1 MTATAAKETR
11 AFQAE
16 VKQLLDLMIHSL
28 YSNKEIFLRELISNA
43 SDAADKLRFE
53 ATKDDALNEGDSDLH
68 VYINVDKEA
77 RTITIRDNGTGMS
90 RDEVIDNIGTI
101 ARSGTKEFFGQL
113 TGDQE
118 QDAHLIGL
126 FGVGFY
132 SSFLVADKVTLTT
145 RRAGMTKEHGVHWE
159 SAGDGEYELQTVDKE
174 TRGTEIVLHL
184 REEADEF
191 LDDWRLKSIVHKY
204 ADHIPF
210 PIRMMGVAMPAAEGE
225 EEKPAEI
232 ETVNQ
237 ASALWTRPKSELS
250 DEDYNNFYKHIG
262 HDFEDPLARLHQKLE
277 GKYEYSLLL
286 YLPKRAPFDLWKA
299 EAKHGVKLYVRR
311 VFIMEASED
320 LLPRYLRFVRGVM
333 DSNDLPLNVSRE
345 ILQKSPAMDAM
356 KKGATKRVLGLLE
369 DMLKKAT
376 TADVES
382 DAEPDAGSDA
392 KSDATPDVID
402 VEIVG
407 AEAESK
413 AESNTD
419 YADFW
424 NEFGNCL
431 KEGIIEDND
440 NRDRIAKL
448 LRFSTTSSDDQAVS
462 LSDYVERMQ
471 EGQDTIYFIT
481 AESLAAAKHSPHLE
495 VFRKKG
501 IEVVLLHDRIDEWLT
516 SHLTEFDGKKLQ
528 SIAKGEL
535 DLSGIGAKD
544 EKAAEEAKKEQEEK
558 AKAAEPAV
566 EKIKE
571 SLGDKVKDVRVTDRL
586 TESPA
591 CLVSDQFDMSSN
603 MERILK
609 QAGQNV
615 PDMKPI
621 LEINPDHELIQ
632 RLTKMRSKDK
642 INDYASILFD
652 QAVLAEGALPEDPAG
667 FVRKINALLKQ

>member
-1 MTATAAKETR
+1 MTATSTKETR
-11 AFQAE
+11 AFQTE

-53 ATKDDALNEGDSDLH
+53 ATTDDALFEGDSDLH
-68 VYINVDKEA
+68 VFIDVDKEA
-77 RTITIRDNGTGMS
+77 RTITIRDNGIGMS

-113 TGDQE
+113 SGDQE
-118 QDAHLIGL
+118 KDAHLIGQ

-145 RRAGMTKEHGVHWE
+145 RRAGVEKEHGVRWE
-159 SAGDGEYELQTVDKE
+159 SVCDGEYDLETVEKE
-174 TRGTEIVLHL
+174 TRGTEITLHL

-210 PIRMMGVAMPAAEGE
+210 PIRMMGAAEPAGEGE

-237 ASALWTRPKSELS
+237 ASALWTRPKSELN
-250 DEDYNNFYKHIG
+250 DEEYNNFYKHIG
-262 HDFEDPLARLHQKLE
+262 HDFEDPMARLHQKLE
-277 GKYEYSLLL
+277 GKYEYTLLL
-286 YLPKRAPFDLWKA
+286 YLPKRAPFDLWQA

-333 DSNDLPLNVSRE
+333 DTNDLPLNVSRE
-345 ILQKSPAMDAM
+345 ILQQSPAMDAM

-369 DMLKKAT
+369 EMAKNAGEAGED
-376 TADVES
+376 
-382 DAEPDAGSDA
+382 DA
-392 KSDATPDVID
+392 V
-402 VEIVG
+402 
-407 AEAESK
+407 
-413 AESNTD
+413 NTD

-424 NEFGNCL
+424 AEFGNCL
-431 KEGIIEDND
+431 KEGVIEDFS
-440 NRDRIAKL
+440 NRERIAKL
-448 LRFSTTSSDDQAVS
+448 LRFSSTESDEQSVP
-462 LSDYVERMQ
+462 LSDYVERMK
-471 EGQDTIYFIT
+471 EAQDTIYFIT
-481 AESLAAAKHSPHLE
+481 AETLAAAKHSPHLE
-495 VFRKKG
+495 IFRKKG
-501 IEVVLLHDRIDEWLT
+501 IEVLLLADRIDEWLT
-516 SHLTEFDGKKLQ
+516 SNLTEFDGKKLQ

-535 DLSGIGAKD
+535 DLSGIGD
-544 EKAAEEAKKEQEEK
+544 NAEEEKKEQEEK
-558 AKAAEPAV
+558 AKSAEPAIK
-566 EKIKE
+566 KIKE
-571 SLGDKVKDVRVTDRL
+571 SLGELVKDVRVTDRL

-609 QAGQNV
+609 QAGQDV

-621 LEINPDHELIQ
+621 LEINPDHELVQ
-632 RLTKMRSKDK
+632 RLAKMRSKDK
-642 INDYASILFD
+642 INDFSSILFD
-652 QAVLAEGALPEDPAG
+652 QAVLAEGALPKDPAG
-667 FVRKINALLKQ
+667 FVRKINALLTQ

>member
-1 MTATAAKETR
+1 MTATATKETR
-11 AFQAE
+11 AFQTE

-53 ATKDDALNEGDSDLH
+53 ATTDDALYEGDSDLH
-68 VYINVDKEA
+68 VYIDVDKEA
-77 RTITIRDNGTGMS
+77 RTITVRDNGIGMN

-118 QDAHLIGL
+118 ADAHLIGQ

-132 SSFLVADKVTLTT
+132 SSFLVSDKVTLTT
-145 RRAGMTKEHGVHWE
+145 RRAGLEHEHGVRWQ
-159 SAGDGEYELQTVDKE
+159 SSGDGEYELETVDKE

-191 LDDWRLKSIVHKY
+191 LEAFRLHTIIHKY

-210 PIRMMGVAMPAAEGE
+210 PIRMLGEAMPAAEGE

-232 ETVNQ
+232 ETINQ

-250 DEDYNNFYKHIG
+250 DEEYNNFYKHIG
-262 HDFEDPLARLHQKLE
+262 HDFDDPLARLHQKLE

-286 YLPKRAPFDLWKA
+286 YLPKRAPFDLWQA
-299 EAKHGVKLYVRR
+299 ESKHGVKLYVRR
-311 VFIMEASED
+311 VFIMEATED

-333 DSNDLPLNVSRE
+333 DTNDLPLNVSRE
-345 ILQKSPAMDAM
+345 ILQQSPAMEAM
-356 KKGATKRVLGLLE
+356 KKGATKRILGMLE
-369 DMLKKAT
+369 DMAENAGE
-376 TADVES
+376 ADEN
-382 DAEPDAGSDA
+382 DN
-392 KSDATPDVID
+392 I
-402 VEIVG
+402 
-407 AEAESK
+407 
-413 AESNTD
+413 NTD

-431 KEGIIEDND
+431 KEGVIEDSG

-448 LRFSTTSSDDQAVS
+448 LRFSSTQSDEQAVT
-462 LSDYVERMQ
+462 LADYIERMK

-495 VFRKKG
+495 VFNKKG
-501 IEVVLLHDRIDEWLT
+501 IEVLLLSDRIDEWLT
-516 SHLTEFDGKKLQ
+516 GHLTEFDGKKLQ
-528 SIAKGEL
+528 SISKGEL
-535 DLSGIGAKD
+535 DLSAIG
-544 EKAAEEAKKEQEEK
+544 ENAEEEKKEQEEK
-558 AKAAEPAV
+558 AKAVEPAV
-566 EKIKE
+566 EKIKT
-571 SLGDKVKDVRVTDRL
+571 SLGERVKEVRITDRL

-621 LEINPDHELIQ
+621 LEINPDHDLIK
-632 RLTKMRSKDK
+632 RLAKMRSKEK
-642 INDYASILFD
+642 ISDFSSILFD
-652 QAVLAEGALPEDPAG
+652 QAILAEGALPEDPAG
-667 FVRKINALLKQ
+667 FVRKINALLTQ

>member
-11 AFQAE
+11 AFQTE

-53 ATKDDALNEGDSDLH
+53 ATKNDALNEGDSDLH

-77 RTITIRDNGTGMS
+77 RTITIRDNGIGMN

-118 QDAHLIGL
+118 QDAHLIGQ

-132 SSFLVADKVTLTT
+132 SSFLVADKVILTT
-145 RRAGMTKEHGVHWE
+145 RRAGDAADEGVRWE
-159 SAGDGEYELQTVDKE
+159 SAGDGEYELETVDKE
-174 TRGTEIVLHL
+174 TRGTEIILHL
-184 REEADEF
+184 REEADEY
-191 LDDWRLKSIVHKY
+191 LDDWRLKSIIHKY

-210 PIRMMGVAMPAAEGE
+210 PIRMLGMPAPAAEGE
-225 EEKPAEI
+225 EEKSAEI

-250 DEDYNNFYKHIG
+250 DEEYNNFYKHIG

-277 GKYEYSLLL
+277 GKYEYTLLL
-286 YLPKRAPFDLWKA
+286 YLPKRAPFDLWQA

-311 VFIMEASED
+311 VFIMEASEE

-333 DSNDLPLNVSRE
+333 DTNDLPLNVSRE

-356 KKGATKRVLGLLE
+356 KKGASKRVLSLLE
-369 DMLKKAT
+369 EMVKNASIDAVET
-376 TADVES
+376 DVVE
-382 DAEPDAGSDA
+382 A
-392 KSDATPDVID
+392 
-402 VEIVG
+402 EIVG
-407 AEAESK
+407 EEK
-413 AESNTD
+413 QEQNTD

-424 NEFGNCL
+424 DQFGNCL
-431 KEGIIEDND
+431 KEGIIEDES

-448 LRFSTTSSDDQAVS
+448 LRFATTTSDDQTVTLA
-462 LSDYVERMQ
+462 DYIARMQ

-495 VFRKKG
+495 IFRKKG

-535 DLSGIGAKD
+535 DLSGIG
-544 EKAAEEAKKEQEEK
+544 ENAEEEKKEHEEK
-558 AKAAEPAV
+558 AKSAQPAV
-566 EKIKE
+566 DKIKDV
-571 SLGDKVKDVRVTDRL
+571 LGDKVKDVRITDRL

-609 QAGQNV
+609 QAGQDV

-632 RLTKMRSKDK
+632 RLAKMRSQDK
-642 INDYASILFD
+642 INDYASVLLD
-652 QAVLAEGALPEDPAG
+652 QAILAEGALPEDPAG

>member
-1 MTATAAKETR
+1 MTATTTKETH
-11 AFQAE
+11 AFQTE

-53 ATKDDALNEGDSDLH
+53 ATTDDALFEGDSDLH
-68 VYINVDKEA
+68 VYIDIDKEA
-77 RTITIRDNGTGMS
+77 RTITVRDNGIGMN

-113 TGDQE
+113 SGDQE
-118 QDAHLIGL
+118 KDAHLIGQ

-145 RRAGMTKEHGVHWE
+145 RRAGVEKEHGVRWE
-159 SAGDGEYELQTVDKE
+159 SVCDGEYDLETVEKE
-174 TRGTEIVLHL
+174 TRGTEITLHL

-191 LDDWRLKSIVHKY
+191 LEPYRLRSIIQKY

-210 PIRMMGVAMPAAEGE
+210 PIRMMGTPVPAAEGE

-286 YLPKRAPFDLWKA
+286 YLPKRAPFDLWQA

-333 DSNDLPLNVSRE
+333 DTNDLPLNVSRE
-345 ILQKSPAMDAM
+345 ILQQSPAMDAM
-356 KKGATKRVLGLLE
+356 KKGATKRVLALLDE
-369 DMLKKAT
+369 MAKKAGEAS
-376 TADVES
+376 AD
-382 DAEPDAGSDA
+382 D
-392 KSDATPDVID
+392 TI
-402 VEIVG
+402 
-407 AEAESK
+407 
-413 AESNTD
+413 NTD

-424 NEFGNCL
+424 AEFGNCL
-431 KEGIIEDND
+431 KEGVIEDHS
-440 NRDRIAKL
+440 NRERIGKL
-448 LRFSTTSSDDQAVS
+448 LRFSTTESDDQSVA
-462 LSDYVERMQ
+462 LTEYVERMK

-481 AESLAAAKHSPHLE
+481 AETLAAAKHSPHLE

-501 IEVVLLHDRIDEWLT
+501 IEVLLLSDRIDEWLT

-535 DLSGIGAKD
+535 DLSGIG
-544 EKAAEEAKKEQEEK
+544 ENAEEEKKEQEEK

-566 EKIKE
+566 EKIKT
-571 SLGDKVKDVRVTDRL
+571 SLGEKVKDVRVTDRL

-609 QAGQNV
+609 QAGQDV

-621 LEINPDHELIQ
+621 LEINPDHELVQ
-632 RLTKMRSKDK
+632 RLAKMRSKDK
-642 INDYASILFD
+642 INDFSSILFD

-667 FVRKINALLKQ
+667 FVRKINALLIQ

>member
-1 MTATAAKETR
+1 MTATKETR
-11 AFQAE
+11 AFQTE

-53 ATKDDALNEGDSDLH
+53 ATTDDALFEGDSDLN
-68 VYINVDKEA
+68 VFIAVDKEN
-77 RTITIRDNGTGMS
+77 RTITIRDNGIGMS
-90 RDEVIDNIGTI
+90 RDEVISNIGTI

-118 QDAHLIGL
+118 QDAHLIGQ

-132 SSFLVADKVTLTT
+132 SSFLIADQVTLTT
-145 RRAGMTKEHGVHWE
+145 RRAGLEHEHGVRWV
-159 SAGDGEYELQTVDKE
+159 SKGDGEYELETVAKE
-174 TRGTEIVLHL
+174 SRGTEIILHL
-184 REEADEF
+184 REEADEY
-191 LDDWRLKSIVHKY
+191 LDEWRLKSIIHKY

-210 PIRMMGVAMPAAEGE
+210 PIRMLGIPAAAEEGE
-225 EEKPAEI
+225 EVKPAEI

-237 ASALWTRPKSELS
+237 ASALWTRPKSELT
-250 DEDYNNFYKHIG
+250 DEEYNNFYKHIG
-262 HDFEDPLARLHQKLE
+262 HDFEEPLARLHQKLE

-286 YLPKRAPFDLWKA
+286 YLPKRAPFDLWQA
-299 EAKHGVKLYVRR
+299 ESKHGVKLYVRR
-311 VFIMEASED
+311 VFIMEANEE

-333 DSNDLPLNVSRE
+333 DTNDLPLNVSRE

-356 KKGATKRVLGLLE
+356 KKGATKRVIGMLE
-369 DMLKKAT
+369 EMARNKEGKDFT
-376 TADVES
+376 T
-382 DAEPDAGSDA
+382 
-392 KSDATPDVID
+392 
-402 VEIVG
+402 
-407 AEAESK
+407 
-413 AESNTD
+413 
-419 YADFW
+419 FW
-424 NEFGNCL
+424 SEFGNCL
-431 KEGIIEDND
+431 KEGVIEDD
-440 NRDRIAKL
+440 SNREKISAL
-448 LRFSTTSSDDQAVS
+448 LRFATTESDEQSVS
-462 LSDYVERMQ
+462 LADYVSRMQ

-535 DLSGIGAKD
+535 DLSNIGENAD
-544 EKAAEEAKKEQEEK
+544 EEKKEQEEK
-558 AKAAEPAV
+558 AKATEPAV
-566 EKIKE
+566 EKIKDA
-571 SLGDKVKDVRVTDRL
+571 LADKVKDVRVTDRL

-609 QAGQNV
+609 QAGQDL
-615 PDMKPI
+615 PSTKPI
-621 LEINPDHELIQ
+621 LEINPDHELVK
-632 RLTKMRSKDK
+632 RLVKMRSKEK
-642 INDYASILFD
+642 INDFSSILFD

-667 FVRKINALLKQ
+667 FVRKINALLTQ

>member
-1 MTATAAKETR
+1 MTATPTKEKH
-11 AFQAE
+11 AFQTE

-53 ATKDDALNEGDSDLH
+53 ATTDDALFEGDSDLH
-68 VYINVDKEA
+68 VFIDVDKEQ
-77 RTITIRDNGTGMS
+77 RTITVRDNGIGMD
-90 RDEVIDNIGTI
+90 RDEVIANIGTI

-113 TGDQE
+113 SGDQE
-118 QDAHLIGL
+118 KDAHLIGQ

-145 RRAGMTKEHGVHWE
+145 RRAGVGKEHGVRWE
-159 SAGDGEYELQTVDKE
+159 STGDGEYELETVEKE
-174 TRGTEIVLHL
+174 SRGTEIKLHL
-184 REEADEF
+184 REDADEF
-191 LDDWRLKSIVHKY
+191 LDVWRLKSIIHKY

-210 PIRMMGVAMPAAEGE
+210 PIRMMSTPAPAADGE
-225 EEKPAEI
+225 EQQQAEI
-232 ETVNQ
+232 ETINQ

-250 DEDYNNFYKHIG
+250 DEDYKNFYKHIG
-262 HDFEDPLARLHQKLE
+262 HDFEDPLAWLHQKLE

-286 YLPKRAPFDLWKA
+286 YLPKRAPFDLWQA

-345 ILQKSPAMDAM
+345 ILQQSPAMEAM

-369 DMLKKAT
+369 DLAKKA
-376 TADVES
+376 
-382 DAEPDAGSDA
+382 G
-392 KSDATPDVID
+392 
-402 VEIVG
+402 
-407 AEAESK
+407 EANDDGNI
-413 AESNTD
+413 NTD

-424 NEFGNCL
+424 AEFGNCL
-431 KEGIIEDND
+431 KEGIIEDFA
-440 NRDRIAKL
+440 NRERIAKL
-448 LRFSTTSSDDQAVS
+448 LRFSSTESNEQSVS
-462 LSDYVERMQ
+462 LEEYVERMK
-471 EGQDTIYFIT
+471 EGQDTIYYIT
-481 AESLAAAKHSPHLE
+481 AETLAAAKHSPHLE

-501 IEVVLLHDRIDEWLT
+501 VEVLLLHDRIDEWLT

-535 DLSGIGAKD
+535 NLSGIGAD
-544 EKAAEEAKKEQEEK
+544 SEEAAEAAKKEQEEK
-558 AKAAEPAV
+558 AKAVEPAMK
-566 EKIKE
+566 KIKDA
-571 SLGDKVKDVRVTDRL
+571 LGDKVKDVRVTDRL

-591 CLVSDQFDMSSN
+591 CLVSDQFDMSTN

-615 PDMKPI
+615 PEVKPI
-621 LEINPDHELIQ
+621 LEINPDHELVQ
-632 RLTKMRSKDK
+632 RLAKMRSKEK
-642 INDYASILFD
+642 IADLASILFD
-652 QAVLAEGALPEDPAG
+652 QAILAEGALPEDPAG
-667 FVRKINALLKQ
+667 FVRKINALLKV

>member
-1 MTATAAKETR
+1 MTATSTKETH
-11 AFQAE
+11 AFQTE

-53 ATKDDALNEGDSDLH
+53 ATTDDALFEGDSDLH
-68 VYINVDKEA
+68 VYINIDKDN
-77 RTITIRDNGTGMS
+77 RTITVRDNGIGMN

-113 TGDQE
+113 SGDQE
-118 QDAHLIGL
+118 ADAHLIGQ

-145 RRAGMTKEHGVHWE
+145 RRAGLEKEHGVRWE
-159 SAGDGEYELQTVDKE
+159 STGDGEYELETVEKE
-174 TRGTEIVLHL
+174 TRGTEITLHL

-191 LDDWRLKSIVHKY
+191 LESYRLRSIIQKY

-210 PIRMMGVAMPAAEGE
+210 PIRMTGTPMPAAEGE
-225 EEKPAEI
+225 DEKPAEV

-262 HDFEDPLARLHQKLE
+262 HDFEDPLARMHQKLE

-286 YLPKRAPFDLWKA
+286 YLPKRAPFDLWQA

-333 DSNDLPLNVSRE
+333 DTNDLPLNVSRE
-345 ILQKSPAMDAM
+345 ILQQSPAMDSM
-356 KKGATKRVLGLLE
+356 KKGATKRVLALLE
-369 DMLKKAT
+369 ELAKKAG
-376 TADVES
+376 E
-382 DAEPDAGSDA
+382 AGD
-392 KSDATPDVID
+392 DDTI
-402 VEIVG
+402 
-407 AEAESK
+407 
-413 AESNTD
+413 NTD

-424 NEFGNCL
+424 GEFGNCM
-431 KEGIIEDND
+431 KEGIIEDSS
-440 NRDRIAKL
+440 NRERIAKL
-448 LRFSTTSSDDQAVS
+448 LRFATTECDEQSVS
-462 LSDYVERMQ
+462 LAEYVERMQ
-471 EGQDTIYFIT
+471 EGQDSIYFIT

-495 VFRKKG
+495 IFRKKG
-501 IEVVLLHDRIDEWLT
+501 IEVLLLADRIDEWLT
-516 SHLTEFDGKKLQ
+516 SHLTEFDGKKFQ

-535 DLSGIGAKD
+535 DLSGIG
-544 EKAAEEAKKEQEEK
+544 ENAEEEKKEQEEK
-558 AKAAEPAV
+558 AKAAGPAV
-566 EKIKE
+566 EKIKK
-571 SLGDKVKDVRVTDRL
+571 SLGDLVKDVRVTDRL

-609 QAGQNV
+609 QAGQDV

-621 LEINPDHELIQ
+621 LEINPDHELVQ
-632 RLTKMRSKDK
+632 RLAKMRSQDK
-642 INDYASILFD
+642 INDFSSILFD
-652 QAVLAEGALPEDPAG
+652 QAILAEGALPEDPAG
-667 FVRKINALLKQ
+667 FVRKINALLIQ

>member
-1 MTATAAKETR
+1 MTATTTKETR
-11 AFQAE
+11 AFQTE

-53 ATKDDALNEGDSDLH
+53 ATTDDALFEGDSDLH
-68 VYINVDKEA
+68 VYIDIDKEA
-77 RTITIRDNGTGMS
+77 RTITVRDNGIGMS

-113 TGDQE
+113 SGDQE
-118 QDAHLIGL
+118 KDAHLIGQ

-145 RRAGMTKEHGVHWE
+145 RRAGTEKEHGVRWE
-159 SAGDGEYELQTVDKE
+159 SVCDGEYDLETVEKE
-174 TRGTEIVLHL
+174 TRGTEITLHL
-184 REEADEF
+184 REDADEF

-210 PIRMMGVAMPAAEGE
+210 PIRMLGMPAPAAEGE

-237 ASALWTRPKSELS
+237 ASALWTRPKSELT

-277 GKYEYSLLL
+277 GKYEYTLLL
-286 YLPKRAPFDLWKA
+286 YLPKRAPFDLWQA

-333 DSNDLPLNVSRE
+333 DTNDLPLNVSRE
-345 ILQKSPAMDAM
+345 ILQQSPAMDAM
-356 KKGATKRVLGLLE
+356 KKGATKRVLSLLE
-369 DMLKKAT
+369 DMAKKAG
-376 TADVES
+376 E
-382 DAEPDAGSDA
+382 AGD
-392 KSDATPDVID
+392 DDTI
-402 VEIVG
+402 
-407 AEAESK
+407 
-413 AESNTD
+413 NTD

-424 NEFGNCL
+424 AEFGNCL
-431 KEGIIEDND
+431 KEGIIEDFF
-440 NRDRIAKL
+440 NRERIAKL
-448 LRFSTTSSDDQAVS
+448 LRFATTESDEQSVA
-462 LSDYVERMQ
+462 LAEYIERMK

-481 AESLAAAKHSPHLE
+481 AETLAAAKHSPHLE
-495 VFRKKG
+495 IFRKKG
-501 IEVVLLHDRIDEWLT
+501 IEVLLLSDRIDEWLT
-516 SHLTEFDGKKLQ
+516 SNLTEFDGKKLQ

-535 DLSGIGAKD
+535 DLSAIG
-544 EKAAEEAKKEQEEK
+544 ENAEEEKKEQEEK
-558 AKAAEPAV
+558 AKAAGPAV

-609 QAGQNV
+609 QAGQDV

-621 LEINPDHELIQ
+621 LEINPDHELVQ
-632 RLTKMRSKDK
+632 RLAKMRSKDK
-642 INDYASILFD
+642 INDFSSILFD

-667 FVRKINALLKQ
+667 FVRKINALLIQ

>member
-1 MTATAAKETR
+1 MTATPTKETH
-11 AFQAE
+11 AFQTE

-53 ATKDDALNEGDSDLH
+53 ATTDDALFEGDSDLH
-68 VYINVDKEA
+68 VFIDIDKEA
-77 RTITIRDNGTGMS
+77 RTITVRDNGIGMS

-113 TGDQE
+113 SGDQE
-118 QDAHLIGL
+118 KDAHLIGQ

-145 RRAGMTKEHGVHWE
+145 RRAGLEKEHGVRWE
-159 SAGDGEYELQTVDKE
+159 SVCDGEYDLETVEKE
-174 TRGTEIVLHL
+174 SRGTEITLHL

-191 LDDWRLKSIVHKY
+191 LDAWRLKSIVNKY

-210 PIRMMGVAMPAAEGE
+210 PIRMMGTPVPAAEGE

-250 DEDYNNFYKHIG
+250 DEEYNNFYKHIG

-277 GKYEYSLLL
+277 GKYEYTLLL
-286 YLPKRAPFDLWKA
+286 YLPKRAPFDLWQA

-333 DSNDLPLNVSRE
+333 DTNDLPLNVSRE
-345 ILQKSPAMDAM
+345 ILQQSPAMDAM
-356 KKGATKRVLGLLE
+356 KKGASKRVLGLLE
-369 DMLKKAT
+369 EMAQN
-376 TADVES
+376 
-382 DAEPDAGSDA
+382 AG
-392 KSDATPDVID
+392 
-402 VEIVG
+402 
-407 AEAESK
+407 EAGDDDTI
-413 AESNTD
+413 NTD

-424 NEFGNCL
+424 GEFGNCL
-431 KEGIIEDND
+431 KEGIIEDFS
-440 NRDRIAKL
+440 NRERIAKL
-448 LRFSTTSSDDQAVS
+448 LRFSTTESDDQTVS
-462 LSDYVERMQ
+462 LNEYVERMK

-501 IEVVLLHDRIDEWLT
+501 IEVLLLSDRIDEWLT

-535 DLSGIGAKD
+535 DLSGIG
-544 EKAAEEAKKEQEEK
+544 ENAEEEKKQQEEK

-566 EKIKE
+566 KKIKE
-571 SLGDKVKDVRVTDRL
+571 SLGDLVKDVRVTDRL

-609 QAGQNV
+609 QAGQDV

-621 LEINPDHELIQ
+621 LEINPDHELVQ
-632 RLTKMRSKDK
+632 RLAKMRSKDK
-642 INDYASILFD
+642 ISDFSSILFD

-667 FVRKINALLKQ
+667 FVRKINALLKL